1 MNRYNYSI
9 EYFAKYPD
17 PVSFAKFMLKNEVDN
32 NQLFEFTR
40 IHLIENIPFILK
52 NAPLSYQMIR
62 RKLANRLNIDSC
74 SIFIIGSSNIGFSMA
89 TNPKYGT
96 IYTKDSDIDV
106 SIVSDVLFEKSITF
120 FNKWKDEYEGKN
132 ISPKPPEKKFW
143 DDNLITVSNN
153 IKRGFIDSYK
163 IPNLYDDYNVNQSL
177 YLFSKDLANAL
188 ETTDKFNVSARIYKD
203 WKSFE
208 KQYLINLN
216 YCKQSLNNNYL
227 ELLKTKLTT

>member
-17 PVSFAKFMLKNEVDN
+17 PISFAKFMLKNEVDN

-52 NAPLSYQMIR
+52 DTPLSYQMIR
-62 RKLANRLNIDSC
+62 RKLADKLNIDSC

-89 TNPKYGT
+89 TSPKYGT
-96 IYTKDSDIDV
+96 IYTKNSDIDL
-106 SIVSDVLFEKSITF
+106 SIVSDALFEKSITF
-120 FNKWKDEYEGKN
+120 FNTWRHEYEGKK
-132 ISPKPPEKKFW
+132 ISPKPSEKKYW
-143 DDNLITVSNN
+143 DENLITVSKN

-163 IPNLYDDYNVNQSL
+163 IPNIYNDYNVNQSL
-177 YLFSKDLANAL
+177 YLFSQDLAKAL
-188 ETTDKFNVSARIYKD
+188 ETTDKFKVSARIYKD